1 MRHDNGI
8 SEYMDFHKKRHVFIR
23 DNKGQTLVMIPFVVI
38 LLIASVFITLN
49 VGISSNTYIRMQTA
63 ADAAARNG
71 ALAQAECLMLITPIN
86 DAIMV
91 LYARI
96 INRLQKGAKFGP
108 PGILVALVA
117 SAGDF
122 KKIKKLQKLADAI
135 SYAAVA
141 LAIAG
146 IERGAIENGAVIAA
160 PISVPTLDL
169 SWQFLD
175 KIVGKWISKVI
186 GYITGLKGVLARS
199 HDDVRETVKVVVVW
213 KDIKGSIKDLV
224 RTLFKWPHES
234 RGPVII
240 GDKLLDDGLKFPNI
254 KAFSCAR
261 PYWMGFLSAKD
272 PRNDKMRYDERLASM
287 RIPGCYWE
295 AKTIKFKL

>member
-1 MRHDNGI
+1 MCHDNGI
-8 SEYMDFHKKRHVFIR
+8 RKSMNFNKKRYVFIR
-23 DNKGQTLVMIPFVVI
+23 DSKGQTLVIIPFVVI
-38 LLIASVFITLN
+38 LLIAAVFITLN

-71 ALAQAECLMLITPIN
+71 ALAQAECLMLITVIN
-86 DAIMV
+86 DAIMI

-96 INRLQKGAKFGP
+96 INRIQKGSKAGP
-108 PGILVALVA
+108 IGIAAAILF
-117 SAGDF
+117 SMGDF
-122 KKIKKLQKLADAI
+122 KKIKKLQKAADAI
-135 SYAAVA
+135 KYAAIA

-146 IERGAIENGAVIAA
+146 IERGAIENGAVAAA
-160 PISVPTLDL
+160 PISAPTLDL
-169 SWQFLD
+169 EWQFLE
-175 KIVGKWISKVI
+175 KVLGKWITKI
-186 GYITGLKGVLARS
+186 IEKITGLKGLLTRA

-213 KDIKGSIKDLV
+213 KNVMGSFKDFV
-224 RTLFKWPHES
+224 RTIFQRPCQS

-240 GDKLLDDGLKFPNI
+240 GDKLLDNGLKFPNI

-261 PYWMGFLSAKD
+261 PYWMGFIAGKD
-272 PRNDKMRYDERLASM
+272 PRNDRMRYDERLASM

>member
-1 MRHDNGI
+1 MN
-8 SEYMDFHKKRHVFIR
+8 SYKKRHVFIR
-23 DNKGQTLVMIPFVVI
+23 DAKGQTLVIIPFVVI
-38 LLIASVFITLN
+38 LLIAAIFITLN
-49 VGISSNTYIRMQTA
+49 VGVSSNTYIRMQTA

-86 DAIMV
+86 DAIMA

-96 INRLQKGAKFGP
+96 LNRIQKGAKYGP
-108 PGILVALVA
+108 IGIAAAILL
-117 SAGDF
+117 SMGDF
-122 KKIKKLQKLADAI
+122 KKIKKLQKVADAI
-135 SYAAVA
+135 KYAAIA

-146 IERGAIENGAVIAA
+146 IERGAMENGAVAAA
-160 PISVPTLDL
+160 PLSVPTLDL
-169 SWQFLD
+169 EWQFLD
-175 KIVGKWISKVI
+175 KVLGKWITKIIEKVS
-186 GYITGLKGVLARS
+186 GLKGFLTRA

-213 KDIKGSIKDLV
+213 KSVKGSIKDFV
-224 RTLFKWPHES
+224 RSIFKKPCES

-240 GDKLLDDGLKFPNI
+240 GDKLLDNGLKFPNI

-261 PYWMGFLSAKD
+261 PYWMGFVSGKD
-272 PRNDKMRYDERLASM
+272 PRNDRMRYDERLASM

>member
-1 MRHDNGI
+1 
-8 SEYMDFHKKRHVFIR
+8 MDSYIKRHLFIR
-23 DNKGQTLVMIPFVVI
+23 DAKGQTLVIIPFVVI
-38 LLIASVFITLN
+38 LLIAAVFITLN
-49 VGISSNTYIRMQTA
+49 VGVCSNTYIRMQTA

-86 DAIMV
+86 DAIMA

-96 INRLQKGAKFGP
+96 INRIQKGAKAGP
-108 PGILVALVA
+108 IGIAAALIA

-122 KKIKKLQKLADAI
+122 KKIKKLQKVADAI
-135 SYAAVA
+135 KYAAVA

-146 IERGAIENGAVIAA
+146 IERGAIENGAAMAA

-169 SWQFLD
+169 DWQFLD
-175 KIVGKWISKVI
+175 KIVGKWLSKVI

-199 HDDVRETVKVVVVW
+199 HDDVRETVKVVIVW
-213 KDIKGSIKDLV
+213 KQAWESIKDVV
-224 RTLFKWPHES
+224 RYIFTRPLKGT
-234 RGPVII
+234 GPTII
-240 GDKLLDDGLKFPNI
+240 GDKLLEKDLAFPNI

-261 PYWMGFLSAKD
+261 PYWMGVLAAKD
-272 PRNDKMRYDERLASM
+272 PRNDRMRYDERLASM

-295 AKTIKFKL
+295 AKIIKFKL